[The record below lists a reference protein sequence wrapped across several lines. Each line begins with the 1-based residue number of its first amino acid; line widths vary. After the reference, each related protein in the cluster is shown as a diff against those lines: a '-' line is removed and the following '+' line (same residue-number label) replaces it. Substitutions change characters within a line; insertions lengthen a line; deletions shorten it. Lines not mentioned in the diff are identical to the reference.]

1 MLNVH
6 SVRLVAQDTEL
17 LLAFETFKDKGPNG
31 EPDWAKIAHH
41 MGSTRPLHAYVERYL
56 ALIQAQSQSPG
67 AAAAPG
73 LPGDELLEMRE
84 AGKHVPWSEEE
95 VSECIALIY

>member
-1 MLNVH
+1 
-6 SVRLVAQDTEL
+6 
-17 LLAFETFKDKGPNG
+17 
-31 EPDWAKIAHH
+31 

-95 VSECIALIY
+95 VSDMHKTDVAGIFRY